1 MPDEIDKILDVCR
14 SAVKSVDEAAK
25 DVLLEAIFDS
35 RRIFIYGSGRSG
47 LVGQLFAVRL
57 VQLGFDVHFVGEMT
71 TPILTSK
78 DLLIL
83 LSNTGKT
90 SSVVQTASIARR
102 IGTKVVSLTANSSS
116 DLASVSDTVLLFD
129 IPEKSK
135 VSPLGSAFEN
145 SAHLFFECLVCE
157 IMEKGGITEKEMRG
171 RHAIWVRSLREHR
184 GGGPYAVSGPHVQGE
199 LPGVGVYHDHHA
211 RPERG
216 DEPLHGF
223 FHGLDLVILLGC
235 HFRHLLCLCSHQ
247 QTRLRVRVTV

>member
-14 SAVKSVDEAAK
+14 GAVKSVDEAAK
-25 DVLLEAIFDS
+25 DVLLEAIFNS

-47 LVGQLFAVRL
+47 LIGQLFAVRL

-102 IGTKVVSLTANSSS
+102 IGTKVVSLTANASS
-116 DLASVSDTVLLFD
+116 DLASVSDAVLLFD
-129 IPEKSK
+129 MPETSE

-145 SAHLFFECLVCE
+145 SAHMFFECLVCE
-157 IMEKGGITEKEMRG
+157 IMKKGGITEKEMRG
-171 RHAIWVRSLREHR
+171 RHAIWV
-184 GGGPYAVSGPHVQGE
+184 
-199 LPGVGVYHDHHA
+199 
-211 RPERG
+211 
-216 DEPLHGF
+216 
-223 FHGLDLVILLGC
+223 
-235 HFRHLLCLCSHQ
+235 
-247 QTRLRVRVTV
+247 

>member
-102 IGTKVVSLTANSSS
+102 IGTKVVSLTANGSS

-129 IPEKSK
+129 MPEASE

-145 SAHLFFECLVCE
+145 SAHMFFECLVCE
-157 IMEKGGITEKEMRG
+157 IMKKGGITEKEMRG
-171 RHAIWVRSLREHR
+171 RHAIWV
-184 GGGPYAVSGPHVQGE
+184 
-199 LPGVGVYHDHHA
+199 
-211 RPERG
+211 
-216 DEPLHGF
+216 
-223 FHGLDLVILLGC
+223 
-235 HFRHLLCLCSHQ
+235 
-247 QTRLRVRVTV
+247 